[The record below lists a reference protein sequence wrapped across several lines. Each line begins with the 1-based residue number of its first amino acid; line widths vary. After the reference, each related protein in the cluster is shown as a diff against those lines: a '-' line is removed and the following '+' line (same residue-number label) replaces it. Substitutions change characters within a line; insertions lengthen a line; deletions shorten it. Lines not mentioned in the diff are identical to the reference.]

1 MNTKAIE
8 QLAKE
13 YMRLSSGIVDFKK
26 YTWYSITHHSTSI
39 EGSTLTGSQV
49 INLLE
54 YGKPAPK
61 KPFEH
66 HLMVS
71 DYFNAMSFAMD
82 QAEEK
87 RPLSTEFIKE
97 IGALVMKN
105 TGGEINAMAGNYNT
119 SKGEFRKS
127 TVRAG
132 TRIFPDYKKVPLM
145 VETLCDQTN
154 KAVKKASTFEQK
166 NSLSFELHFNLVSIH
181 PFGDGNGRT
190 SRLLMNYIQSFLGLP
205 LSVVFKS
212 DRIGYIDALELA
224 RKQENTEPF
233 YRFMYGQYSKF
244 LKHEINTLKK

>member
-1 MNTKAIE
+1 MNTQQIE

-13 YMRLSSGIVDFKK
+13 YQKLSRGMVDFRK

-39 EGSTLTGSQV
+39 EGSTLTESQV
-49 INLLE
+49 VNLLE

-66 HLMVS
+66 HLMVT
-71 DYFNAMSFAMD
+71 DYYKAMQFVMERAKE
-82 QAEEK
+82 QQ
-87 RPLSTEFIKE
+87 PLTPGFIGE
-97 IGALVMKN
+97 IGAMVMKN

-119 SKGEFRKS
+119 ANGDFRKS

-132 TRIFPDYKKVPLM
+132 NRMFPDKKVPAM
-145 VETLCDQTN
+145 VAKLCDHTN
-154 KAVKKASTFEQK
+154 KALKTVGTFEQK
-166 NSLSFELHFNLVSIH
+166 NNLAFELHFDFVSIH

-190 SRLLMNYIQSFLGLP
+190 SRLLMNYIQAYFGLP

-212 DRIGYIDALELA
+212 DRLGYIDSLELA
-224 RKQENTEPF
+224 RKQENIEPF

-244 LKHEINTLKK
+244 LKHEIGILKK